1 MASKYTAVLYV
12 HGIGNPARNASL
24 STFLDYFDLYGQ
36 TQSKEGLGKPRNFS
50 YRTAVTDDDEV
61 VHYVEFKRI
70 VTKAGQ
76 ARVAKTIRVYE
87 AYWVPEAESRYSLVY
102 VLLWL
107 LMRAL
112 SPFRLAFS
120 TWRNF
125 PAFRLSCLH
134 SLAATR
140 SVNKIEKLERAFRD
154 FENWENRRQ
163 FPKGSF
169 SEFKA
174 FLGTL
179 RQTRGT
185 TSDDLISLADE
196 WRCHTRRT
204 IWEKIITVVGT
215 VSGIFLAAAIQAYL
229 CYGTWRYAAIG
240 FPSAMAQAYLAITAI
255 TLVVSFC
262 VIKAAKEY
270 AYDVLTWTINSE
282 KDQRF
287 QTRER
292 VVGYTRRLI
301 NHVASGH
308 DCEEFFIVSH
318 SLGTSI
324 AAEALLQE
332 GQRAKA
338 EEDEGEGKRRLGIL
352 GKLVAVFTIGSPI
365 DLIFNF
371 FQTDTTFS
379 HRYNRLREEQ
389 RLSIAMPPFRIA
401 GRAGHAKLVNIWSR
415 FDPISSPLTSLRK
428 SISERRDAI
437 VNVEAI
443 PPGIPSPLETHIGYY
458 ADPKVMGLIYTS
470 IMSGTNVVA
479 SAEPTEIQP
488 ALRMYGPWVNLISV
502 ALGLIFLAVFALGS
516 SIIASAISFAAL
528 VIWLLGIWRW
538 RRNTLLS
545 IQAARGRFL
554 KR

>member
-1 MASKYTAVLYV
+1 MPSKYTAVLYV

-36 TQSKEGLGKPRNFS
+36 TQSKEGIGKPRNFS
-50 YRTAVTDDDEV
+50 YKTAVTYGDEV

-70 VTKAGQ
+70 VTKSGQ
-76 ARVAKTIRVYE
+76 VKVAKTIRVYE
-87 AYWVPEAESRYSLVY
+87 AYWVPEAESRYSLAY
-102 VLLWL
+102 VFLWL

-112 SPFRLAFS
+112 SPFRLALS
-120 TWRNF
+120 SWRSF

-140 SVNKIEKLERAFRD
+140 SVNRIEKLERAFRD

-163 FPKGSF
+163 FPRGSF
-169 SEFKA
+169 REFKT
-174 FLGTL
+174 FLRTL
-179 RQTRGT
+179 LETRGT
-185 TSDDLISLADE
+185 TSDDLISLADD
-196 WRCHTRRT
+196 WRCRTRRT
-204 IWEKIITVVGT
+204 ITKKSIKVVAALSC
-215 VSGIFLAAAIQAYL
+215 VVLAAAIQIYL
-229 CYGTWRYAAIG
+229 CFGTWRYATNG
-240 FPSAMAQAYLAITAI
+240 FHGVIAEAYATITAI
-255 TLVVSFC
+255 SLVISFC

-270 AYDVLTWTINSE
+270 AYDVLTWTISSE

-308 DCEEFFIVSH
+308 DCEDYFIVSH

-324 AAEALLQE
+324 ATEALLQE
-332 GQRAKA
+332 GQRANA
-338 EEDEGEGKRRLGIL
+338 EEDKDEAKRRLGIL

-371 FQTDTTFS
+371 FQTDTTSS

-401 GRAGHAKLVNIWSR
+401 GRAGHAKLVNVWSR

-443 PPGIPSPLETHIGYY
+443 PSGISSPLEAHVSYY
-458 ADPKVMGLIYTS
+458 ADPNVMGLIYNT
-470 IMSGTNVVA
+470 IMSGTNDAVV
-479 SAEPTEIQP
+479 AEPTEIQP
-488 ALRMYGPWVNLISV
+488 ALGIYGPWVNLISV
-502 ALGLIFLAVFALGS
+502 ALALVSLAVFASGLS
-516 SIIASAISFAAL
+516 VIASVAIFAAL
-528 VIWLLGIWRW
+528 AMWLLGIWGW
-538 RRNTLLS
+538 RRNTLLH
-545 IQAARGRFL
+545 IQAVRGMFL